1 MGPRLNFESSS
12 HSGTPDRDCFFPQLS
27 LNLCNRSKMNANTP
41 SVRANTRENIVSF
54 PTHQKKRGGRKRMR
68 IQRNQHLK
76 KKLINRTTVFAS
88 LNRFLHNSH
97 FKLSL
102 KTSKSTSISSRPG
115 LVDAFWPR
123 RRRFVVVVVVV
134 LVVLVVL
141 VVAVAVV
148 VVVLTSIFFVV
159 VVCVCVVSAPFFF
172 VFFSKT

>member
-1 MGPRLNFESSS
+1 
-12 HSGTPDRDCFFPQLS
+12 
-27 LNLCNRSKMNANTP
+27 
-41 SVRANTRENIVSF
+41 
-54 PTHQKKRGGRKRMR
+54 MR
-68 IQRNQHLK
+68 IQRNQHFKK

-123 RRRFVVVVVVV
+123 RRRFVVVVVV
-134 LVVLVVL
+134 LVVL
-141 VVAVAVV
+141 VVAVVAVVAVAV

-159 VVCVCVVSAPFFF
+159 VVCVCVVSRHH
-172 VFFSKT
+172 FFSSFFQKHKIRDEREERDLRDQMAIGKTKERKKERKKTNARN

>member
-1 MGPRLNFESSS
+1 MQSKQNECKHSVCACEYERKYRQFS
-12 HSGTPDRDCFFPQLS
+12 HP
-27 LNLCNRSKMNANTP
+27 SKEARWKKKNAH
-41 SVRANTRENIVSF
+41 
-54 PTHQKKRGGRKRMR
+54 PTKPTL
-68 IQRNQHLK
+68 LK

-159 VVCVCVVSAPFFF
+159 VVCVCVVVSAPFFF

>member
-1 MGPRLNFESSS
+1 MQSKQNECKHSVCACEYERKYRQFS
-12 HSGTPDRDCFFPQLS
+12 HP
-27 LNLCNRSKMNANTP
+27 SKEARWKKKNAH
-41 SVRANTRENIVSF
+41 
-54 PTHQKKRGGRKRMR
+54 PTKPTL
-68 IQRNQHLK
+68 LK

-123 RRRFVVVVVVV
+123 RRRFVVVVVV
-134 LVVLVVL
+134 LVVLVVA

>member
-1 MGPRLNFESSS
+1 MQSKQNECKHSVCACEYERKYRQFS
-12 HSGTPDRDCFFPQLS
+12 HP
-27 LNLCNRSKMNANTP
+27 SKEARWKKKNAH
-41 SVRANTRENIVSF
+41 
-54 PTHQKKRGGRKRMR
+54 PTKPTLK
-68 IQRNQHLK
+68 K

-123 RRRFVVVVVVV
+123 RRRFVVVVVV

-148 VVVLTSIFFVV
+148 VVVLTSIFFVLLFV
-159 VVCVCVVSAPFFF
+159 FVLSAPFFF

>member
-1 MGPRLNFESSS
+1 MQSKQNECKHSVCACEYERKYRQFS
-12 HSGTPDRDCFFPQLS
+12 HP
-27 LNLCNRSKMNANTP
+27 SKEARWKKKNAH
-41 SVRANTRENIVSF
+41 
-54 PTHQKKRGGRKRMR
+54 PTKPTL
-68 IQRNQHLK
+68 LK

-134 LVVLVVL
+134 VVLVVLVVL
-141 VVAVAVV
+141 VVAVAV

-159 VVCVCVVSAPFFF
+159 VVCVCVVVSAPFFF

>member
-1 MGPRLNFESSS
+1 MQSKQNECKHSVCACEYERKYRQFS
-12 HSGTPDRDCFFPQLS
+12 HP
-27 LNLCNRSKMNANTP
+27 SKEARWKKKNAH
-41 SVRANTRENIVSF
+41 
-54 PTHQKKRGGRKRMR
+54 PTKPTL
-68 IQRNQHLK
+68 LK

-134 LVVLVVL
+134 VLVVLVVL

-148 VVVLTSIFFVV
+148 VVVVLTSIFFVLVYLV
-159 VVCVCVVSAPFFF
+159 VVCVCVVVSAPFFF

>member
-1 MGPRLNFESSS
+1 MQTLRLCVRIREKISSVFPPIKRSAVEEKES
-12 HSGTPDRDCFFPQLS
+12 
-27 LNLCNRSKMNANTP
+27 
-41 SVRANTRENIVSF
+41 
-54 PTHQKKRGGRKRMR
+54 R
-68 IQRNQHLK
+68 IQRNQHFK

-134 LVVLVVL
+134 VVLVVLVVL

-148 VVVLTSIFFVV
+148 VVVVLTSIFFVLLV
-159 VVCVCVVSAPFFF
+159 V
-172 VFFSKT
+172 